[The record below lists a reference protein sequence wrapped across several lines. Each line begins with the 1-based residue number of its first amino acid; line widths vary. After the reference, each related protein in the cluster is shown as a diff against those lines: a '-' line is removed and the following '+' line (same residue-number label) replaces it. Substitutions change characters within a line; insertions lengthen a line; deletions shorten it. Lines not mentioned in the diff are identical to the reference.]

1 MSSATIATVVKMLE
15 SLPENLQEKAAERLR
30 EYVED
35 LQDEAQ
41 WDRSFQ
47 KTQRQLVAR
56 ARQAKKEIAEG
67 QAKPLDHD
75 RL

>member
-1 MSSATIATVVKMLE
+1 MSSDTIATVVKMLE
-15 SLPENLQEKAAERLR
+15 SLPESLQEKAAERLR

-41 WDRSFQ
+41 WDRSLQ

-56 ARQAKKEIAEG
+56 AQQAKKEIADGRAE
-67 QAKPLDHD
+67 PLDYD
-75 RL
+75 QL